1 MRKLATWC
9 FRHRWITIAA
19 WILALVVLNGL
30 HGAAGSAYTDNF
42 KLPHTD
48 SSDAINLLEKAAP
61 KVSGETD
68 QLVIAVKTGKVTDPA
83 VKARAEKVFAAVAK
97 VPHVS
102 DVVSPY
108 TAQTAKQIAPG
119 GQVAF
124 ANVQFDKAAN
134 GNKITATQAQHFV
147 KVIQSGSGGG
157 VEFQVE
163 GNIAQAG
170 NPTNQSSSLGF
181 GFIAAAIV
189 LFIAFGS
196 FTAMLLPLLT
206 AGISLGSAIAVV
218 GLVSHL
224 IDIATFSN
232 ELALLIGLGV
242 GVDYALFIVTRY
254 RQGDSARP
262 QPRGRGG
269 AVPGHLRPGRAVRRD
284 DRRDRDARHVRARRH
299 LPVRRRDRRG
309 GDGGV
314 HRGLR
319 ADAAARAARRARQV
333 GAAPQRAQGGQGRR
347 PAHQRRV
354 ARVGALDG
362 DHEPSAGQRSR
373 PSPRLVMIIIAL
385 PFFGMRL
392 GSADAGTDPSTT
404 TTRQAYDLLAKGF
417 GPGYNGPLELV
428 AQVDSTAQLAAFTR
442 AEKAVA
448 ATPGVVGSTPVRVIK
463 GTDAGAPTVAIASV
477 YPKGSP
483 QDASTSDLLSHIR
496 GSVIPAATRGSGT
509 RVLVGGTTAIFEDF
523 SQVLSRKLPLFIGIV
538 VVLSFLLL
546 MAVFRSIVIPLTA
559 AVMNML
565 SVGAAFGVLTAVF
578 QHGWGA
584 SIIGLNTT
592 GPIEA
597 FIPVLLFPILFGL
610 SMDYEVFLISRIY
623 EEWHRRGDNTEAVTH
638 GLSSTGRTITAA
650 AAIMVLVFGSFV
662 LGGEWIIEM
671 FGVGLASAVLL
682 DALIVRSVLVPSL
695 MIVFGKANWGS
706 ARLAGP
712 DHSPPQRRGQRRVR
726 RAPSR
731 VPPRR
736 SPSRSP
742 AERGSPCPAA
752 HPRSGR
758 AWTDQRL
765 PSGSAKNRKS
775 PRASFSTSPTSIP
788 RPSRSV
794 RAACGVGDDDLH
806 PGDAPGRGIGEPLAD
821 RDRAR

>member
-9 FRHRWITIAA
+9 FRHRVITIVV
-19 WILALVVLNGL
+19 WVLALVVLNAL

-68 QLVIAVKTGKVTDPA
+68 ELVIAVKTGKVTDPA
-83 VKARAEKVFAAVAK
+83 VKARANKVFAAVAK

-102 DVVSPY
+102 AVVSPY
-108 TAQTAKQIAPG
+108 TAQTAKQIAPS

-147 KVIQSGSGGG
+147 HVIQSGSGGG

-170 NPTNQSSSLGF
+170 NPNNQSSSLGF

-196 FTAMLLPLLT
+196 FTAMLLPLVT

-254 RQGDSARP
+254 RQGIL
-262 QPRGRGG
+262 RGLSRED
-269 AVPGHLRPGRAVRRD
+269 AVVQSLDTSGRAVLF
-284 DRRDRDARHVRARRH
+284 AGMIVVIAMLGMFALGVTFLYGVAIAAAVTVAFTVMSALTL
-299 LPVRRRDRRG
+299 LPALLGVFGPWVPRRRERKAVKG
-309 GDGGV
+309 GAQRTNDESP
-314 HRGLR
+314 
-319 ADAAARAARRARQV
+319 AWARWTSIMS
-333 GAAPQRAQGGQGRR
+333 RR
-347 PAHQRRV
+347 PAV
-354 ARVGALDG
+354 FATIA
-362 DHEPSAGQRSR
+362 A
-373 PSPRLVMIIIAL
+373 LVMIIIAV

-392 GSADAGTDPSTT
+392 GSADSGTDPTNT
-404 TTRQAYDLLAKGF
+404 TTRKAYDLLAKGF

-428 AQVDSTAQLAAFTR
+428 AKVGTKAQLAAFTK
-442 AEKAVA
+442 ADKAVA
-448 ATPGVVGSTPVRVIK
+448 ATPDVVGSTPIRVIR
-463 GTDAGAPTVAIASV
+463 GITPGAPTVAIASV

-496 GSVIPAATRGSGT
+496 GSTIPAATQGSGT
-509 RVLVGGTTAIFEDF
+509 RVLVGGTTAIFADF

-538 VVLSFLLL
+538 VILSFLLL

-578 QHGWGA
+578 QHGWGS

-695 MIVFGKANWGS
+695 MILFGKANWGLPGWLDRIIPHLNVEGS
-706 ARLAGP
+706 VESDVATVAAPERPTPEPVAG
-712 DHSPPQRRGQRRVR
+712 
-726 RAPSR
+726 
-731 VPPRR
+731 
-736 SPSRSP
+736 
-742 AERGSPCPAA
+742 
-752 HPRSGR
+752 
-758 AWTDQRL
+758 
-765 PSGSAKNRKS
+765 
-775 PRASFSTSPTSIP
+775 
-788 RPSRSV
+788 
-794 RAACGVGDDDLH
+794 
-806 PGDAPGRGIGEPLAD
+806 
-821 RDRAR
+821 